1 MPRQNALLWI
11 DLEMTGLDPEKDRI
25 IEMAAIV
32 TDADLNSLAES
43 PVITVHQPDS
53 LLTQMDEWCT
63 RQHGQSG
70 LTARVRESRTTE
82 AEAEQQMLAFVREYT
97 DKGVSPMCGNSIGQD
112 RRFLVKYMP
121 ELEAH
126 FHYRN
131 IDVSSIKELAKR
143 WKPSIMEGIKKKGA
157 HLALD
162 DIRDSIEE
170 LRHYRRHLFRL

>member
-1 MPRQNALLWI
+1 MSRQNALLWI
-11 DLEMTGLDPEKDRI
+11 DLEMTGLNPEKDRI

-32 TDADLNSLAES
+32 TDIDLNSLAES
-43 PVITVHQPDS
+43 PVITVHQPDR

-70 LTARVRESRTTE
+70 LTARVRECRVTE
-82 AEAEQQMLAFVREYT
+82 AEAEQQMLAFVRQYT

-131 IDVSSIKELAKR
+131 VDVSSIKELAKR
-143 WKPSIMEGIKKKGA
+143 WKPSIMGGIKKKGA

>member
-53 LLTQMDEWCT
+53 LLAQMDEWCT

-70 LTARVRESRTTE
+70 LTARVRECRVTE
-82 AEAEQQMLAFVREYT
+82 AEAEQQMLAFVRQYT
-97 DKGVSPMCGNSIGQD
+97 DKGASPMCGNSIGQD

-143 WKPSIMEGIKKKGA
+143 WKPSIMSGIKKKGA

-170 LRHYRRHLFRL
+170 MRYYRRHLFRL

>member
-1 MPRQNALLWI
+1 MPRESALLWI

-32 TDADLNSLAES
+32 TDVDLNLIAEG

-53 LLTQMDEWCT
+53 LLAQMDEWCT

-70 LTARVRESRTTE
+70 LTARVRESTTSEVE
-82 AEAEQQMLAFVREYT
+82 AQQLMLAFLRQHT

-131 IDVSSIKELAKR
+131 IDVSTIKELARR
-143 WKPSIMEGIKKKGA
+143 WKPSILEGFKKKGT

-162 DIRDSIEE
+162 DIRESIEE
-170 LRHYRRHLFRL
+170 LRYYRRHLFRL

>member
-53 LLTQMDEWCT
+53 LLAQMDEWCT

-70 LTARVRESRTTE
+70 LTARGARMS
-82 AEAEQQMLAFVREYT
+82 
-97 DKGVSPMCGNSIGQD
+97 C
-112 RRFLVKYMP
+112 
-121 ELEAH
+121 
-126 FHYRN
+126 YRGRSGAA
-131 IDVSSIKELAKR
+131 DA
-143 WKPSIMEGIKKKGA
+143 GIRA
-157 HLALD
+157 PV
-162 DIRDSIEE
+162 
-170 LRHYRRHLFRL
+170 Y

>member
-1 MPRQNALLWI
+1 MPRESALLWI

-32 TDADLNSLAES
+32 TDVNLNSLAES
-43 PVITVHQPDS
+43 PVMTVHQSDI
-53 LLTQMDEWCT
+53 LLAQMDEWCT

-70 LTARVRESRTTE
+70 LTARVRDSQTTE
-82 AEAEQQMLAFVREYT
+82 SEAEQQMLAFVRHYT
-97 DKGVSPMCGNSIGQD
+97 DKGISPMCGNSIGQD

-143 WKPSIMEGIKKKGA
+143 WKPSVMKGLKKKGA